1 MNEGYLIDPARSTR
15 RWITAGLVCGGM
27 LAGALLRV
35 ALTPLGKIV
44 AGAPPADAANY
55 FRNALA
61 LALMGGSIGPFVT
74 WSALRNAPFWRTVA
88 EPLAGC
94 AVGAGI
100 GALVGSGA
108 LFLALVPVG
117 GAAAAGR
124 LAFSHRQARD
134 ARV

>member
-1 MNEGYLIDPARSTR
+1 MNAYLTDPARSTR
-15 RWITAGLVCGGM
+15 RWITAGLIGGGM
-27 LAGALLRV
+27 LAGALLGV
-35 ALTPLGKIV
+35 ALSPLGKMV

-61 LALMGGSIGPFVT
+61 FALMGGFIGPVVT
-74 WSALRNAPFWRTVA
+74 WSALRNAPFWRPVA

-94 AVGAGI
+94 VVGAGI

-124 LAFSHRQARD
+124 LAFTHRRAPD
-134 ARV
+134 ARG